1 MENLEPPVIPRQ
13 PVGRTFSVAVWIL
26 GLVALGQV
34 VAVVWKV
41 IDRAPADAERAR
53 EELIVEGDLESRGEE
68 AVVKREVLGGGRGE
82 IGDGGM
88 PGMDLVAVEDVVA
101 VMPTYSGVVG
111 AVSDERGLPPAEMEI
126 RDEQVLELLAAAASL
141 RERSDLPGVF
151 SRLRE
156 ADAILPRHPRI
167 LYEMADCLNEMGQR
181 AKATEYWSEI
191 REMGTEGAGDFW
203 ALADLKLEGEAA
215 IEAIPSDAI
224 LTISNVLEQRHPE
237 VTNGEKVTLRVAI
250 KAKAGVEVLPSD
262 VAVNVFFYDLVNGK
276 DVARTTADQP
286 QYNWMTFPIDW
297 KDQPEEILDVEY
309 FHPVLSPEEIRE
321 IGTRQYHGYVIEL
334 NYRDQLQDVVAEPR
348 TLRNQGVDSLNPLM
362 NNPLFPN

>member
-1 MENLEPPVIPRQ
+1 AQVGAVAWKIFQQGPEGEVGAGVKGGAEGSVGTEPGGVVMERE
-13 PVGRTFSVAVWIL
+13 AEE
-26 GLVALGQV
+26 V
-34 VAVVWKV
+34 VAANSAAVL
-41 IDRAPADAERAR
+41 PA
-53 EELIVEGDLESRGEE
+53 
-68 AVVKREVLGGGRGE
+68 
-82 IGDGGM
+82 
-88 PGMDLVAVEDVVA
+88 MDLVEPEEAVA
-101 VMPTYSGVVG
+101 VMPSYSGTVGDVG
-111 AVSDERGLPPAEMEI
+111 AAVVLPPAAMEI
-126 RDEQVLELLAAAASL
+126 TDGKVLELLDAAASL

-156 ADAILPRHPRI
+156 ADGLLPRHPQI

-191 REMGTEGAGDFW
+191 HAMGPDGAGDYW
-203 ALADLKLEGEAA
+203 ALADLKLKGDTAV
-215 IEAIPSDAI
+215 EAIPSDAI

-237 VTNGEKVTLRVAI
+237 VTSGEKISLRVAI

-262 VAVNVFFYDLVNGK
+262 VAVNVFFYDLVNGR

-309 FHPVLSPEEIRE
+309 FHPVLSPEELRE
-321 IGTRQYHGYVIEL
+321 IGKREYHGYVIEL
-334 NYRDQLQDVVAEPR
+334 NYRDQLQDVIAEPR

-362 NNPLFPN
+362 NNPLFPK